1 MKQRID
7 GNGNIQIHKLII
19 NGLKEWFNSG
29 KPAPSPETRQNYERI
44 SDAQAQAI
52 RQIILA
58 VELLDES
65 LSRPSQSALLFW
77 RANQAC
83 GVQTYRD
90 IPAEKFTV
98 ALESIEHH
106 LRTRKVTKANQ

>member
-1 MKQRID
+1 MKQRIE

-19 NGLKEWFNSG
+19 SGLKEWFNSG
-29 KPAPSPETRQNYERI
+29 KPTPEPETRQDYERI
-44 SDAQAQAI
+44 SDEQAQAI
-52 RQIILA
+52 RQIIHA
-58 VELLDES
+58 IELLDES
-65 LSRPSQSALLFW
+65 LNRPSQSALLFW

-98 ALESIEHH
+98 ALEAIEYH
-106 LRTRKVTKANQ
+106 LRTRKTTKANQ